1 MKKWLVGAMAALCAL
16 TVSASE
22 CVDAGF
28 WFDCPESLK
37 TQDVSG
43 VRFGLPISSSLGAV
57 SGLELALLLADTAEV
72 NGMQFT
78 ILGANS
84 ARFLDG
90 LQLAALNIVRRDLC
104 GLQLGLFNQC
114 VSGGCQ
120 IGLINMT
127 DGNVPCQ
134 IGLINFNPRGWLPV
148 TILFNC
154 GPCDGSASEEA
165 AAPAPEEAGEPASA
179 E

>member
-1 MKKWLVGAMAALCAL
+1 MKKWLVGAMAALGML

-28 WFDCPESLK
+28 WFGCPESLK
-37 TQDVSG
+37 TQDVAG

-57 SGLELALLLADTAEV
+57 SGLELALLMADTAEV

-84 ARFLDG
+84 ARFFDG
-90 LQLAALNIVRRDLC
+90 FQLAALNIVRRDLC

-120 IGLINMT
+120 IGLVNMA
-127 DGNVPCQ
+127 DENVPCQ
-134 IGLINFNPRGWLPV
+134 IGLINYNPRGWLPV

-154 GPCDGSASEEA
+154 GPCDGSGSEEA
-165 AAPAPEEAGEPASA
+165 AASAPEEAGAPASA